1 MNKLIP
7 LALLTIALTGCSKH
21 SELHDSME
29 DMGGAYKAMRDSDD
43 LAQIKKE
50 WDTFKASLDVAE
62 AQMVKPED
70 QATFNEGI
78 DELTAAVAR
87 VDAAIAS
94 GNMMKTKELLKGFG
108 DIRKEYHDK
117 LGVKKD

>member
-29 DMGGAYKAMRDSDD
+29 DMGGAYKAMKNSDD
-43 LAQIKKE
+43 LAKIKQDWE
-50 WDTFKASLDVAE
+50 TFKASVNTAGM
-62 AQMVKPED
+62 QMVKPED
-70 QATFNEGI
+70 QAVFDEGI
-78 DELTAAVAR
+78 DELTAAVKQ

-94 GNMMKTKELLKGFG
+94 GDLAKTKELLKGFG
-108 DIRKEYHDK
+108 ELRNKYHDK